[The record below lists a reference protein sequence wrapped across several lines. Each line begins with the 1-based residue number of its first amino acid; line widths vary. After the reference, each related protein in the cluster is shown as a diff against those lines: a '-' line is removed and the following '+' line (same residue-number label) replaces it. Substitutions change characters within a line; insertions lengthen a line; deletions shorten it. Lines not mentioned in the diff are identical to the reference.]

1 MAEDES
7 PRSRRTLRRALLAA
21 GRAAALIAIVTGIN
35 GLIAPNRPIW
45 GYAVAV
51 FLGGIASG
59 LLTAVIAGV
68 LALIG
73 MVVFFS
79 APGALGWLS
88 VAIAAIAGGGM
99 VARMT
104 DRPFWRGA
112 VRQLIL
118 GAVAAGITYLIGM
131 AVGHVAA

>member
-68 LALIG
+68 LALI
-73 MVVFFS
+73 
-79 APGALGWLS
+79 
-88 VAIAAIAGGGM
+88 
-99 VARMT
+99 
-104 DRPFWRGA
+104 
-112 VRQLIL
+112 
-118 GAVAAGITYLIGM
+118 
-131 AVGHVAA
+131 